1 MPTGSLYFKEME
13 MDKRIAVIVRDRQ
26 SEALRMSIGLTI
38 LEDLVEIYLT
48 EPLKEEDEM
57 TLQLEGVR
65 ELNIPV
71 FSISGDSGFEDITIE
86 AMAERLL
93 KADNIIAY

>member
-1 MPTGSLYFKEME
+1 MGK
-13 MDKRIAVIVRDRQ
+13 KIAVIVRDRQ

-38 LEDLVEIYLT
+38 LEDSVEIYLT
-48 EPLKEEDEM
+48 EPLREEGEM

-65 ELNIPV
+65 ELDIPV
-71 FSISGDSGFEDITIE
+71 FSVSGNSGFENITIE
-86 AMAERLL
+86 EMAERLL